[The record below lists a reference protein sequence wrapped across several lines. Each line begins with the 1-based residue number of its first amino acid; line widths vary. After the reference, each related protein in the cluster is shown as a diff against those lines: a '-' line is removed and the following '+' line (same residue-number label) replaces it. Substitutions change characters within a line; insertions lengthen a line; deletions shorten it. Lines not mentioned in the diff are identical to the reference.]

1 MISALKGTHIESC
14 AENRKQTPLVRL
26 VKEHLSEEKSV
37 Y

>member
-1 MISALKGTHIESC
+1 MISALKGILTENC
-14 AENRKQTPLVRL
+14 VENRKQTPLVRL